1 MNNRQSRPWLM
12 LTLFG
17 LASLFLSFGVL
28 EYRQKSAAWTDARQ
42 RHDECLR
49 LIQQIKQLKTVPRF
63 AVLNADSPAAISA
76 RIEQTAQSSLPP
88 GALVSIQPESA
99 RRAGNSPYVVSP
111 TLIRLQSVTLA
122 EIASFAAILED
133 ADQGLV
139 ISELR
144 LNDAEPGNGN
154 SPERWSSDLKLTQ
167 TIYSANVRN
176 R

>member
-1 MNNRQSRPWLM
+1 MSSNNSRPWLM

-17 LASLFLSFGVL
+17 LAALCLSFGVL
-28 EYRQKSAAWTDARQ
+28 EYRQKSKAWNEARLS
-42 RHDECLR
+42 HEECLR

-63 AVLNADSPAAISA
+63 AVLNADSPASISA
-76 RIEQTAQSSLPP
+76 RIEQTAKTSLPP
-88 GALVSIQPESA
+88 GALLSIQPESA
-99 RRAGNSPYVVSP
+99 RRAGNSSYVISP

-122 EIASFAAILED
+122 EIASFAANLED

-144 LNDAEPGNGN
+144 LNDPESGDGI
-154 SPERWSSDLKLTQ
+154 SPERWSSELKLTQ